1 VGGALAFDAVR
12 LLAAVLIAFAL
23 VASGI
28 AGRRFLL
35 GRGGAAVDCGLRRPA
50 GEGPWRLGVVSYQ
63 RDELLWYRVFG
74 VVLRPGEILQRR
86 GLTVVS
92 RRPAAPA
99 EEASLGAIGPAL
111 IVVECQLGDG
121 GSVEL
126 AMSQPAL
133 TGFLAWLEAAPPGFH
148 LDRLA

>member
-1 VGGALAFDAVR
+1 
-12 LLAAVLIAFAL
+12 
-23 VASGI
+23 
-28 AGRRFLL
+28 
-35 GRGGAAVDCGLRRPA
+35 
-50 GEGPWRLGVVSYQ
+50 VVSYQ

-92 RRPAAPA
+92 RRPAAPV

-111 IVVECQLGDG
+111 IVVECRLGDG
-121 GSVEL
+121 RSVEL